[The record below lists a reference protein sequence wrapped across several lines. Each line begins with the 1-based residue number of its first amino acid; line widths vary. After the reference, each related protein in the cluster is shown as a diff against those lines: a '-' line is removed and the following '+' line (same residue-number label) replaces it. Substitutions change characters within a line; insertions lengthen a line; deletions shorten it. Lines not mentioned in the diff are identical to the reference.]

1 VGASVWDTKGV
12 IDELK
17 KLVGDGLSA
26 NQIGRALTFKFNQ
39 KISRCAVIGKAAR
52 IGLKLPHSPFKRKRV
67 ERIERRAPP
76 PRPAPANPLR
86 RALEMAPEPLP
97 ESRPDDIA
105 RVSFEDYDRRT
116 MCGFIPGDP
125 REGDA
130 LTSKKYCGL
139 PIVHGALAPYCL
151 EHLKRTH
158 RPIEEQPREIRIA
171 ARAERVKEDA

>member
-12 IDELK
+12 IDELE

-86 RALEMAPEPLP
+86 RALEMAPEPMPFAIVEEVVVP
-97 ESRPDDIA
+97 EKE
-105 RVSFEDYDRRT
+105 RVGVEGLGPHQCRWP
-116 MCGFIPGDP
+116 IGDP
-125 REGDA
+125 QSADFHFCHHKRIGGI
-130 LTSKKYCGL
+130 SYCE
-139 PIVHGALAPYCL
+139 IHARRA
-151 EHLKRTH
+151 H